1 VAALSRREQINGT
14 LRRFRKL
21 GTWEVDM
28 GRIHRSRWLVGAL
41 TFTLTLA
48 PVLSCLANSAG
59 ASATVRTT
67 NLPENLGFTGLTA
80 TGGSVSLTGSIQTG
94 AGIEGDCD
102 LAPLTTDPLGVG
114 ETTLR
119 TCADPALWGE
129 PVVEFETVLPRTF
142 NVALHAAR
150 RVDGAVRL
158 GPVLATYQSD
168 SGSHPVAAYG
178 AGSLWIYEEQ
188 GPGGPTVFRVSLATG
203 ALQAT
208 VRAPGLTRPF
218 LIADDDGAWLIP
230 AGSWGAV
237 TDAAVYHL
245 AVGSDTIVPVLTLPG
260 YAQLGYAAW
269 AVATG
274 HSVYAD
280 LCIRPIGPSTCTLY
294 GLSGLSAREVFQRT
308 SPVGP
313 FGDDCALAGPSG
325 VYVLYEVSVVS
336 KSSPGLYNW
345 PVERVNTQ
353 TGATSTIATV
363 TLPEFWDGPDGT
375 SQPDAVIDGKALFI
389 LATQGDGAP
398 TFVEE
403 AQW

>member
-1 VAALSRREQINGT
+1 
-14 LRRFRKL
+14 
-21 GTWEVDM
+21 M

-41 TFTLTLA
+41 TAALA
-48 PVLSCLANSAG
+48 LASMLSYLANSAV

-67 NLPENLGFTGLTA
+67 TLPENLGFMGLAVTE
-80 TGGSVSLTGSIQTG
+80 GSVSLTGSIQTG
-94 AGIEGDCD
+94 GGIEGDCD

-129 PVVEFETVLPRTF
+129 PVAEFETVLPRTF

-150 RVDGAVRL
+150 RVDGALRL

-218 LIADDDGAWLIP
+218 LLADDDGAWLIP

-237 TDAAVYHL
+237 ADAAVYHL
-245 AVGSDTIVPVLTLPG
+245 PVGSDTIVPVLTLPG
-260 YAQLGYAAW
+260 YAQYGYAAW

-274 HSVYAD
+274 HTVYAD
-280 LCIRPIGPSTCTLY
+280 LCIRPINPSTCTLY
-294 GLSGLSAREVFQRT
+294 GLSGPSAREMFQRS

-325 VYVLYEVSVVS
+325 VYVLDEVNVVS
-336 KSSPGLYNW
+336 TSSPGLYDW

-353 TGATSTIATV
+353 TGETSTVATV
-363 TLPEFWDGPDGT
+363 TLPKFWNGPDGT
-375 SQPDAVIDGKALFI
+375 RQPDAILAGKTLFI